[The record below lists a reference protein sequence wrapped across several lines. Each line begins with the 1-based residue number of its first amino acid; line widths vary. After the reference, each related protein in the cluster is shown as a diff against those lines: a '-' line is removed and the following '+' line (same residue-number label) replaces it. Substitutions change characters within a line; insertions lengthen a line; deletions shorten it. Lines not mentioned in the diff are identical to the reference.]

1 MICVTLSVFLL
12 GVIATNGAPQP
23 SISTQNP
30 PVALKN
36 DRGIVWDAQMNFSE
50 PGGKSDY
57 VVFGEA
63 TDANDGPPADSY
75 DVVKP
80 PAPIP
85 PYLRAWLNDS
95 LPSPYDVMWKDYR
108 HYPGVHKTWNLSILW
123 IPPGG
128 SPTLVTFTWNKN
140 IVNTSEYDA
149 VSLINSTGVV
159 VANLLTSNTYSYNCP
174 PWVPQAFRINCSAD
188 ITAPKIVN
196 HSPGTGETGDSYTFN
211 VTVTD
216 DTTPA
221 NNLLVKVNWVHGG
234 SSGNDTMMHTTGN
247 TFTKTVT
254 LNNYTVSDLT
264 YHIYAKDA
272 SKAHNTNYT
281 PAFSATITDDESPT
295 ITGSSGAVSVGTGDA
310 ITLWVTGTDNI
321 GVTSAKATVDSVDHA
336 MSWNS
341 SASRWEYVYTAPS
354 GSTASHSYTV
364 TVSDAAANTKTS
376 GPYTITVFDNDPP
389 IIANVMATPASQII
403 NGRVNITATITDNIN
418 LREKKVR
425 ITGPAGYTPIN
436 VSVSPDGANAYYYNA
451 SYTLT
456 GVYDYSLW
464 ANDTSNN
471 GITSATYQF
480 TIYAELKITT
490 LLAGWNFV
498 SLPFNQSVSK
508 NSLFILYSG
517 TRYTWAEAVSN
528 GLVLSSIFDWN
539 RSTQGYILI
548 NGLAPGR
555 GYWVYGFY
563 ESELWGTG
571 LNLMASGNYVTA
583 LSYRWNIIGVPVNQT
598 INKTTLIVTYQGV
611 DYNWTQAT
619 TNDNPTGGPLIVKDL
634 FGWKRTVP
642 QGYQMAD
649 TLQSGYC
656 YWMYAYYNCV
666 LKRQL

>member
-1 MICVTLSVFLL
+1 V
-12 GVIATNGAPQP
+12 
-23 SISTQNP
+23 
-30 PVALKN
+30 
-36 DRGIVWDAQMNFSE
+36 
-50 PGGKSDY
+50 
-57 VVFGEA
+57 
-63 TDANDGPPADSY
+63 
-75 DVVKP
+75 
-80 PAPIP
+80 
-85 PYLRAWLNDS
+85 
-95 LPSPYDVMWKDYR
+95 
-108 HYPGVHKTWNLSILW
+108 
-123 IPPGG
+123 
-128 SPTLVTFTWNKN
+128 
-140 IVNTSEYDA
+140 
-149 VSLINSTGVV
+149 
-159 VANLLTSNTYSYNCP
+159 
-174 PWVPQAFRINCSAD
+174 
-188 ITAPKIVN
+188 
-196 HSPGTGETGDSYTFN
+196 
-211 VTVTD
+211 
-216 DTTPA
+216 
-221 NNLLVKVNWVHGG
+221 
-234 SSGNDTMMHTTGN
+234 
-247 TFTKTVT
+247 
-254 LNNYTVSDLT
+254 TVSD
-264 YHIYAKDA
+264 AA
-272 SKAHNTNYT
+272 ANTKTSGPY
-281 PAFSATITDDESPT
+281 TITVFDNDPPS
-295 ITGSSGAVSVGTGDA
+295 ITADSGPVSMGTGDA
-310 ITLWVTGTDNI
+310 QTLWVKATDNV